1 MSQPLF
7 TNEEMDIIGEI
18 MNISMG
24 SAATA
29 VSTMLDKQ
37 VLITTPKVAVKKISE
52 LDYSALEPAMVVEI
66 TYVEGINGANIMV
79 FRQNDMQMI
88 INQLMGNSSPVTDDF
103 VFDEF
108 SISAACEVMNQ
119 MMGSS
124 ATALSQFL
132 GKKVDISTPEAS
144 LFGDDTVFSLL
155 MNVPE
160 DTEVVAITFD
170 LDIKDI
176 MNSEF
181 ISVMDLDL
189 AKLLVGQFMGGGV
202 DPVNSVEAPKPAPAP
217 TPAPTPVAQ
226 PAPAPAPTPQPVPQ
240 PAPTPVVAQ
249 PTPQPAAVQ
258 QPAPQPVV
266 QPTVQLPPREPVMQQ
281 NVNVARA
288 EFPVYGA
295 PERGG
300 GIPLMNNNLDLIMNV
315 PLNVAIEVGKT
326 RKKIKDIMD
335 FSQGTVIEL
344 EKQAGAPVDIIVNGQ
359 LIARGDVVVIDD
371 NFAVRVTSIVNKEEL
386 METVVGKK

>member
-1 MSQPLF
+1 MSDSM

-29 VSTMLDKQ
+29 VSTMLDTQ
-37 VLITTPKVAVKKISE
+37 VLITTPKVSVRKISE
-52 LDYSALEPAMVVEI
+52 LDYSALEPAMVVKI
-66 TYVEGINGANIMV
+66 TYVEGITGANIMV
-79 FRQNDMQMI
+79 FRQTDMQMI
-88 INQLMGNSSPVTDDF
+88 INQLMGNSAPPSDDF

-119 MMGSS
+119 MMGAS

-132 GKKVDISTPEAS
+132 GKKIDISTPEAS
-144 LFGDDTVFSLL
+144 LFGDDTIFSSL
-155 MNVPE
+155 MGIPGDE
-160 DTEVVAITFD
+160 EAVAITFD

-189 AKLLVGQFMGGGV
+189 AKLLVGQFMEGGV
-202 DPVNSVEAPKPAPAP
+202 DPINDPVETTEIPVAPLQQAASAAPTPEPAPAP
-217 TPAPTPVAQ
+217 TPVNEAPPVQTAAAQ
-226 PAPAPAPTPQPVPQ
+226 PTMAAQAQPQ
-240 PAPTPVVAQ
+240 PAPV
-249 PTPQPAAVQ
+249 
-258 QPAPQPVV
+258 
-266 QPTVQLPPREPVMQQ
+266 TVPIPPRESAYQPQD
-281 NVNVARA
+281 VNVARA

-295 PERGG
+295 SERPSG

-326 RKKIKDIMD
+326 KKKIKDIMD
-335 FSQGTVIEL
+335 FSQGTVLEL

-371 NFAVRVTSIVNKEEL
+371 NFAVRVTGIVNKEEL
-386 METVVGKK
+386 IETVMGKK

>member
-1 MSQPLF
+1 MSQDIF

-52 LDYSALEPAMVVEI
+52 LDYSALEPAMVVKI
-66 TYVEGINGANIMV
+66 TYVEGITGANIMV

-88 INQLMGNSSPVTDDF
+88 INQLMGNSSPVSNDF

-160 DTEVVAITFD
+160 EHEVVAITFD

-202 DPVNSVEAPKPAPAP
+202 DPVNTPVESTPTPVVATPTPSPEPVVQATPVQTPPPVQAKPVEQ
-217 TPAPTPVAQ
+217 PAPTPVA
-226 PAPAPAPTPQPVPQ
+226 P
-240 PAPTPVVAQ
+240 
-249 PTPQPAAVQ
+249 
-258 QPAPQPVV
+258 QPAPQPAP
-266 QPTVQLPPREPVMQQ
+266 QQTVQLPPRESTVQQ

-288 EFPVYGA
+288 EFPIYGA
-295 PERGG
+295 TDKNS

-335 FSQGTVIEL
+335 FTQGTVIEL

-371 NFAVRVTSIVNKEEL
+371 NFAVRVTGIVNKEEL
-386 METVVGKK
+386 METIVGKK

>member
-1 MSQPLF
+1 MMSELF
-7 TNEEMDIIGEI
+7 TNEEMDVIGEI

-37 VLITTPKVAVKKISE
+37 VLITTPKVAVRKISE
-52 LDYSALEPAMVVEI
+52 LDYSDLEPAMVVKI
-66 TYVEGINGANIMV
+66 TYVEGISGANIMV

-88 INQLMGNSSPVTDDF
+88 INQLMGNSMPVSNDF

-132 GKKVDISTPEAS
+132 GKKVDISTPEAT
-144 LFGDDTVFSLL
+144 LFGDDTTFATL
-155 MNVPE
+155 MEADENS
-160 DTEVVAITFD
+160 EVVAITFD

-181 ISVMDLDL
+181 ISVMDYEL
-189 AKLLVGQFMGGGV
+189 AKLLVGQFMNGGM
-202 DPVNSVEAPKPAPAP
+202 DPVNTPSEKKEEPASAPTVAPTPVPTPTPTPTPTPAPAP
-217 TPAPTPVAQ
+217 MPAQ
-226 PAPAPAPTPQPVPQ
+226 PQPMRVE
-240 PAPTPVVAQ
+240 
-249 PTPQPAAVQ
+249 
-258 QPAPQPVV
+258 QPAPQAAPAQQNV
-266 QPTVQLPPREPVMQQ
+266 QMQLPPREPQPM
-281 NVNVARA
+281 VNVARA
-288 EFPVYGA
+288 EFPLYGTNSS
-295 PERGG
+295 GG

-326 RKKIKDIMD
+326 KKKIKDIMD
-335 FSQGTVIEL
+335 FTQGTVLEL

-371 NFAVRVTSIVNKEEL
+371 NFAVRVTGIVNKEEL
-386 METVVGKK
+386 METVLGKK

>member
-1 MSQPLF
+1 MSTLF
-7 TNEEMDIIGEI
+7 TNEEIDVIGEI

-37 VLITTPKVAVKKISE
+37 VLITTPKVRVEKIRNI
-52 LDYSALEPAMVVEI
+52 DYSSLEPAMIVKI
-66 TYVEGINGANIMV
+66 TYIEGIDGANIMV

-88 INQLMGNSSPVTDDF
+88 INQLMGNSMPISNDF

-144 LFGDDTVFSLL
+144 LFGDDTTFSSL
-155 MNVPE
+155 MNMNE
-160 DTEVVAITFD
+160 DDEIVAITFD

-181 ISVMDLDL
+181 ISVMATDL
-189 AKLLVGQFMGGGV
+189 AKTLVSQFMNGGK
-202 DPVNSVEAPKPAPAP
+202 DPVNDGVQTKKVEQAQPTPAPAP
-217 TPAPTPVAQ
+217 TPTPKPQPQPQPQPSAAPPV
-226 PAPAPAPTPQPVPQ
+226 APAPQ
-240 PAPTPVVAQ
+240 
-249 PTPQPAAVQ
+249 AAVQ
-258 QPAPQPVV
+258 NSQPQP
-266 QPTVQLPPREPVMQQ
+266 QYQLPPREVTQTQP
-281 NVNVARA
+281 VNVQEV
-288 EFPVYGA
+288 EFPTYNSS
-295 PERGG
+295 ERGSG
-300 GIPLMNNNLDLIMNV
+300 VPLMNNNLDLIMNV
-315 PLNVAIEVGKT
+315 PLNVSIEVGKT
-326 RKKIKDIMD
+326 KKKIKDIMD
-335 FSQGTVIEL
+335 FSQGTVLEL

-371 NFAVRVTSIVNKEEL
+371 NFAVRVTGIVNREEL
-386 METVVGKK
+386 METVIGKK

>member
-1 MSQPLF
+1 MSQIF
-7 TNEEMDIIGEI
+7 TQDEIDVIGEI

-29 VSTMLDKQ
+29 ISTMLDTQ
-37 VLITTPKVAVKKISE
+37 VLITTPKVAVRKISE
-52 LDYSALEPAMVVEI
+52 LDYSALEPAMVVKI
-66 TYVEGINGANIMV
+66 TYVEGISGANIMV

-88 INQLMGNSSPVTDDF
+88 INQLMGNSMPLSNDF

-144 LFGDDTVFSLL
+144 LFGDDATFNQL
-155 MNVPE
+155 MEIESDV
-160 DTEVVAITFD
+160 EVVAITFD

-189 AKLLVGQFMGGGV
+189 AKLLVGQFISGGL
-202 DPVNSVEAPKPAPAP
+202 DPVNTPTEEKAAPAPAPAP
-217 TPAPTPVAQ
+217 TPAPA
-226 PAPAPAPTPQPVPQ
+226 
-240 PAPTPVVAQ
+240 PAPTPVVA
-249 PTPQPAAVQ
+249 PTPQPAVAPAPQMVAPT
-258 QPAPQPVV
+258 PAPQPMPQPAV
-266 QPTVQLPPREPVMQQ
+266 QPAVQLPPRESFVQE
-281 NVNVARA
+281 NVNVARV
-288 EFPVYGA
+288 EFPIYGA
-295 PERGG
+295 SDKSS

-315 PLNVAIEVGKT
+315 PLGVAIEVGKT
-326 RKKIKDIMD
+326 KKKIKDIMD
-335 FSQGTVIEL
+335 LAQGTVIEL
-344 EKQAGAPVDIIVNGQ
+344 DKQAGAPVDIIVNGQ

-371 NFAVRVTSIVNKEEL
+371 NFAVRVTGIVNKEEL
-386 METVVGKK
+386 METVIGKK

>member
-1 MSQPLF
+1 MSSLF
-7 TNEEMDIIGEI
+7 TNEEIDVIGEI

-37 VLITTPKVAVKKISE
+37 VLITTPKVRIEKISNI
-52 LDYSALEPAMVVEI
+52 DYSFLEPAMIVKI
-66 TYVEGINGANIMV
+66 TYIEGIDGANIMV

-88 INQLMGNSSPVTDDF
+88 INQLMGNSMPISNDF

-144 LFGDDTVFSLL
+144 LFGDDTTFSSL
-155 MNVPE
+155 MNMNSDE
-160 DTEVVAITFD
+160 EIVAITFD

-181 ISVMDLDL
+181 ISVMPMDL
-189 AKLLVGQFMGGGV
+189 AKTLVSQFMNGGK
-202 DPVNSVEAPKPAPAP
+202 DPVNDGAAPIKKEASAPTPTP
-217 TPAPTPVAQ
+217 TPAPTPVA
-226 PAPAPAPTPQPVPQ
+226 P
-240 PAPTPVVAQ
+240 Q
-249 PTPQPAAVQ
+249 PTPQPQ
-258 QPAPQPVV
+258 MV
-266 QPTVQLPPREPVMQQ
+266 QPTPQPQPQPQVQYQMPPREAAPVQKVHVQ
-281 NVNVARA
+281 EV
-288 EFPVYGA
+288 EFPMYNVG
-295 PERGG
+295 ERTG

-315 PLNVAIEVGKT
+315 PLNVSIEVGKT
-326 RKKIKDIMD
+326 KKKIKDIMD
-335 FSQGTVIEL
+335 FSQGTVLEL

-371 NFAVRVTSIVNKEEL
+371 NFAVRVTGIVNREEL
-386 METVVGKK
+386 METVIGKK

>member
-1 MSQPLF
+1 MSQPIF

-37 VLITTPKVAVKKISE
+37 VLITTPKVAVRKINE
-52 LDYSALEPAMVVEI
+52 LDYSALEPAMVVKI
-66 TYVEGINGANIMV
+66 TYVEGITGANIMV

-88 INQLMGNSSPVTDDF
+88 INQLMGNSSPVTNDF

-160 DTEVVAITFD
+160 DKEVVSITFD

-202 DPVNSVEAPKPAPAP
+202 DPVNSPVAEKP
-217 TPAPTPVAQ
+217 TPAPTPVA
-226 PAPAPAPTPQPVPQ
+226 PAPQ
-240 PAPTPVVAQ
+240 PAPTPVSAPKVEPAPQPVPQPVPQPQPAVQPVAQ
-249 PTPQPAAVQ
+249 PTP
-258 QPAPQPVV
+258 AP
-266 QPTVQLPPREPVMQQ
+266 
-281 NVNVARA
+281 
-288 EFPVYGA
+288 
-295 PERGG
+295 
-300 GIPLMNNNLDLIMNV
+300 
-315 PLNVAIEVGKT
+315 
-326 RKKIKDIMD
+326 
-335 FSQGTVIEL
+335 
-344 EKQAGAPVDIIVNGQ
+344 
-359 LIARGDVVVIDD
+359 
-371 NFAVRVTSIVNKEEL
+371 
-386 METVVGKK
+386 

>member
-1 MSQPLF
+1 MSHSF
-7 TNEEMDIIGEI
+7 TTEETDVIGEI

-37 VLITTPKVAVKKISE
+37 VLITTPKVRVEKISNI
-52 LDYSALEPAMVVEI
+52 DYSSLEPAMIVKI
-66 TYVEGINGANIMV
+66 TYIEGIDGANIMV

-88 INQLMGNSSPVTDDF
+88 INQLMGNSMPIENDF

-144 LFGDDTVFSLL
+144 LFGDDTTFSSL
-155 MNVPE
+155 MEMNE
-160 DTEVVAITFD
+160 DEEIVAITFD

-181 ISVMDLDL
+181 ISVMPMDL
-189 AKLLVGQFMGGGV
+189 AKMLVSQFMNGGK
-202 DPVNSVEAPKPAPAP
+202 DPVNDGVPVKPAEPAKPAPAP
-217 TPAPTPVAQ
+217 TPT
-226 PAPAPAPTPQPVPQ
+226 PAPAPMPTPMPQ
-240 PAPTPVVAQ
+240 PQ
-249 PTPQPAAVQ
+249 PSV
-258 QPAPQPVV
+258 APQPQMI
-266 QPTVQLPPREPVMQQ
+266 QPQPQYQLPPREAAPMQ
-281 NVNVARA
+281 NVQVQAV
-288 EFPVYGA
+288 EFPMYNA
-295 PERGG
+295 TERIG

-315 PLNVAIEVGKT
+315 PLNVSIEVGKT
-326 RKKIKDIMD
+326 KKKIKDIMD
-335 FSQGTVIEL
+335 FAQGTVLEL

-371 NFAVRVTSIVNKEEL
+371 NFAVRVTGIVNREEL
-386 METVVGKK
+386 METVIGKK

>member
-1 MSQPLF
+1 MSHTF
-7 TNEEMDIIGEI
+7 TTEETDVIGEI

-37 VLITTPKVAVKKISE
+37 VLITTPKVRVEKISNI
-52 LDYSALEPAMVVEI
+52 DYSSLEPAMIVKI
-66 TYVEGINGANIMV
+66 TYIEGIDGANIMV

-88 INQLMGNSSPVTDDF
+88 INQLMGNSMPIENDF

-144 LFGDDTVFSLL
+144 LFGDDTTFSSL
-155 MNVPE
+155 MEMNE
-160 DTEVVAITFD
+160 DEEIVAITFD

-181 ISVMDLDL
+181 ISVMPMDL
-189 AKLLVGQFMGGGV
+189 AKMLVSQFMNGGK
-202 DPVNSVEAPKPAPAP
+202 DPVNDGVPVKSAEPAK
-217 TPAPTPVAQ
+217 
-226 PAPAPAPTPQPVPQ
+226 PAPAPAPTPTPAPAPAPMPTPMPQ
-240 PAPTPVVAQ
+240 PQ
-249 PTPQPAAVQ
+249 PSV
-258 QPAPQPVV
+258 APQPQMI
-266 QPTVQLPPREPVMQQ
+266 QPQPQYQLPPRETAPMQ
-281 NVNVARA
+281 NVQVQAV
-288 EFPVYGA
+288 EFPMYNA
-295 PERGG
+295 TERAG

-315 PLNVAIEVGKT
+315 PLNVSIEVGKT
-326 RKKIKDIMD
+326 KKKIKDIMD
-335 FSQGTVIEL
+335 FAQGTVLEL

-371 NFAVRVTSIVNKEEL
+371 NFAVRVTGIVNREEL
-386 METVVGKK
+386 METVIGKK